1 MASPQAALSQLV
13 EAVNALPTDAGSD
26 AWSVP
31 EAVLAATSASPQR
44 GKEYVA
50 RFATWARGAL
60 QRLPPTHI
68 LVGGLDPLLDDSVD
82 FNTRIRRMGVAGELR
97 IYRSLPHTFVSFP
110 HWHVL
115 PEVQAALRQSIELL
129 QAACWPHTA
138 AAAEAAKAAAAHAQY
153 GIGGTESEEEAKD
166 VSMPMRPR
174 AGSITRGRAL

>member
-1 MASPQAALSQLV
+1 MSDLFRVLLPQPLLKAYAEAYDQGNEGAWMDRDPLLSPVFA
-13 EAVNALPTDAGSD
+13 PDA
-26 AWSVP
+26 
-31 EAVLAATSASPQR
+31 
-44 GKEYVA
+44 
-50 RFATWARGAL
+50 AL

-174 AGSITRGRAL
+174 AGSITRGRGL

>member
-1 MASPQAALSQLV
+1 MRRLALHGVLLRGHLPS
-13 EAVNALPTDAGSD
+13 AHRDALRLGGVPYGGVAG
-26 AWSVP
+26 
-31 EAVLAATSASPQR
+31 
-44 GKEYVA
+44 G
-50 RFATWARGAL
+50 RGAGRAVAAHVAQRAGVQD
-60 QRLPPTHI
+60 QRL
-68 LVGGLDPLLDDSVD
+68 
-82 FNTRIRRMGVAGELR
+82 GVPGELR

-174 AGSITRGRAL
+174 AGSITRGRGL